1 MTDISLIDK
10 NFAVDKEIDKTGL
23 RFYDAEEA
31 PFEIYGVFRE
41 GDCFRRMP
49 EAVAAT
55 VSDGVRKLHTKN
67 AGGRVRFATDSARI
81 AVRAKLHAIG
91 KMPHFA
97 LTGSAGFDLYADGR
111 YVKSFIPP
119 FTIEGGFESVIELE
133 TAERREIT
141 INFPL
146 YSGVNYLEIGLA
158 EEAEIWEPKPY
169 RPLKPIVYYGS
180 SITQG
185 GCASRPG
192 RSYQSAIERRL
203 NCDYINL
210 GFSGKAKGE
219 PEMANYIKDLP
230 MSVFVYD
237 YDHNAHRSENLL
249 ETHEPF
255 FRTVREANPD
265 LPIVMMNRP
274 KFYLTEAEKERRAI
288 IETTYQNALKAGD
301 KNVYFISNEELCALC
316 ADEGTVD
323 GCHPTDYGFASMAQA
338 VGDVLEKI
346 LNGLS

>member
-1 MTDISLIDK
+1 MDISLIDK
-10 NFAVDKEIDKTGL
+10 NFAVDNEIDKTGL
-23 RFYDAEEA
+23 AFYSAEDK
-31 PFEIYGVFRE
+31 PFVIYGIFRE
-41 GDCFRRMP
+41 GDRFRRLP
-49 EAVAAT
+49 EAVAEK
-55 VSDGVRKLHTKN
+55 VSKGVFGLHDRT
-67 AGGRVRFATDSARI
+67 AGGRVRFATDSDKI
-81 AVRAKLHAIG
+81 AIRAK
-91 KMPHFA
+91 MPVINRSAHFP
-97 LTGSAGFDLYADGR
+97 LTGSSGFDLYADGKF
-111 YVKSFIPP
+111 VKSFRPP
-119 FTIEGGFESVIELE
+119 FTMEEGYESLLELGE
-133 TAERREIT
+133 AKRREIT

-146 YSGVNYLEIGLA
+146 YSSVNFLEIGLS
-158 EEAEIWEPKPY
+158 EGAEIWEPAPY

-192 RSYQSAIERRL
+192 RSYQSVIERRL

-210 GFSGKAKGE
+210 GFSGNAKGE
-219 PEMANYIKDLP
+219 QIMADHIKNLP
-230 MSVFVYD
+230 MSVFVFD
-237 YDHNAHRSENLL
+237 YDHNAHRAENLL

-323 GCHPTDYGFASMAQA
+323 GCHPTDFGFASMAIA
-338 VGDVLEKI
+338 IGDVLEKI

>member
-23 RFYDAEEA
+23 VFRSAEDK
-31 PFEIYGVFRE
+31 PFVIYGVFRE

-55 VSDGVRKLHTKN
+55 VSDGVLKLHTKN
-67 AGGRVRFATDSARI
+67 AGGRVRFATDSAKI
-81 AVRAKLHAIG
+81 AIRAKLHNISKNA
-91 KMPHFA
+91 HFA
-97 LTGSAGFDLYADGR
+97 LTGSAGFDLYADGK

-119 FTIEGGFESVIELE
+119 VTLSDGYESLIDLG
-133 TAERREIT
+133 TSQRREIT
-141 INFPL
+141 INLPL
-146 YSGVNYLEIGLA
+146 YSGVQYLEIGLA
-158 EEAEIWEPKPY
+158 EEAEIWAPAPY

-192 RSYQSAIERRL
+192 RSYQSVIARRL
-203 NCDYINL
+203 NCDYVNL
-210 GFSGKAKGE
+210 GFSGNAKGE
-219 PEMANYIKDLP
+219 PAMAEYIKNLP

-237 YDHNAHRSENLL
+237 YDHNAKKSEDLRV
-249 ETHEPF
+249 THEPF
-255 FRTVREANPD
+255 FRTVRAANPD
-265 LPIVMMNRP
+265 LPIVLMNRP

-288 IETTYQNALKAGD
+288 IETTYQNALAAGD

-323 GCHPTDYGFASMAQA
+323 GCHPTDFGFASMAKA
-338 VGDVLEKI
+338 VGDLLEEI

>member
-1 MTDISLIDK
+1 MHDISKIDK
-10 NFAVDKEIDKTGL
+10 NFAVDKEIDKTGFVF
-23 RFYDAEEA
+23 RSAEEQ
-31 PFEIYGVFRE
+31 PFELYGVFRE

-55 VSDGVRKLHTKN
+55 VSEGVLRLHDKT

-81 AVRAKLHAIG
+81 AIRAKLHKIG

-111 YVKSFIPP
+111 YIKTFIPP
-119 FTIEGGFESVIELE
+119 FALEDGYESVIDLG

-141 INFPL
+141 VNFPL
-146 YSGVNYLEIGLA
+146 YSGVNYLEIGLG
-158 EEAEIWEPKPY
+158 EEAGLWSPKPY

-185 GCASRPG
+185 GCVSRPG
-192 RSYQSAIERRL
+192 RSYEAVIERRL

-210 GFSGKAKGE
+210 GFSGNAKGE
-219 PEMANYIKDLP
+219 VEMGDYIKTLP

-237 YDHNAHRSENLL
+237 YDHNARTLEQLQ
-249 ETHEPF
+249 ETHERMF
-255 FRTVREANPD
+255 LQIREENPE

-274 KFYLTEAEKERRAI
+274 KYDLSDTEKVRRAV
-288 IETTYQNALKAGD
+288 IETTYQNALDRGD
-301 KNVYFISNEELCALC
+301 KNVYFINNEQLTALC
-316 ADEGTVD
+316 GNEGTVD
-323 GCHPTDYGFASMAQA
+323 GCHPTDFGFASMAEA
-338 VGDVLEKI
+338 VYPVLKEI
-346 LNGLS
+346 IDGLS

>member
-1 MTDISLIDK
+1 MSDISLIDK
-10 NFAVDKEIDKTGL
+10 NFAVDVEIDKTGL
-23 RFYDAEEA
+23 VFRSAEDA
-31 PFEIYGVFRE
+31 PFVIYGVFRE
-41 GDCFRRMP
+41 GDRFRRLP

-55 VSDGVRKLHTKN
+55 VSEGVLNLHERT
-67 AGGRVRFATDSARI
+67 AGGRVRFATDSAKI
-81 AVRAKLHAIG
+81 AIRAK
-91 KMPHFA
+91 MPFINRSTHFP
-97 LTGSAGFDLYADGR
+97 LTGTAGFDLYADGKF
-111 YVKSFIPP
+111 VKSFRPP
-119 FTIEGGFESVIELE
+119 ITLEEGYESLLDLGE
-133 TAERREIT
+133 AKRREIT

-146 YSGVNYLEIGLA
+146 YSSVNFVEIGLSEGA
-158 EEAEIWEPKPY
+158 EVWEPAPY

-192 RSYQSAIERRL
+192 RSYQSVIERRL
-203 NCDYINL
+203 NADYVNL
-210 GFSGKAKGE
+210 GFSGNAKGE
-219 PEMANYIKDLP
+219 PEMADYIKNLP
-230 MSVFVYD
+230 MSVFVFD
-237 YDHNAHRSENLL
+237 YDHNARRAENLL

-255 FRTVREANPD
+255 FRTIRGANPE

-274 KFYLTEAEKERRAI
+274 KFYLNESEKERRAI

-323 GCHPTDYGFASMAQA
+323 NCHPTDYGFASMAEA
-338 VGDVLEKI
+338 IGDVLEKI